1 MFEAYEDLIR
11 IEDLCEMLG
20 IGKNTA
26 YGLLQ
31 NKKSKPS
38 VLDVPGKSLKN
49 QLNHTYFHVVACK
62 KNKRAFD
69 NQEDSSHMNL
79 PEITCYFLYFS

>member
-1 MFEAYEDLIR
+1 MFEDYEDLIR

-31 NKKSKPS
+31 DKKIKAFRIGRSWKIPKKSVEIYILS
-38 VLDVPGKSLKN
+38 RCGLE
-49 QLNHTYFHVVACK
+49 
-62 KNKRAFD
+62 KNK
-69 NQEDSSHMNL
+69 
-79 PEITCYFLYFS
+79 

>member
-31 NKKSKPS
+31 NKKIKAFRIGRSWKIPKKS
-38 VLDVPGKSLKN
+38 VESYILSRCGL
-49 QLNHTYFHVVACK
+49 
-62 KNKRAFD
+62 
-69 NQEDSSHMNL
+69 
-79 PEITCYFLYFS
+79 